1 MLIVQKYGGATL
13 ATPALVKAAAH
24 RIANLKRQG
33 HQVVAI
39 VSAMGQ
45 ATNDLIDLARQVAD
59 QPNLRELDMLLST
72 GERVSMALL
81 SMALHAEGCD
91 SISFTGSQAGIMT
104 NDAHINA
111 FIVDV
116 RAFRVRE
123 ALDAGKV
130 VVLAGFQGVS
140 PTTKEITT
148 LGRGGSDTTAM
159 AMSAFL
165 KADRCEIL
173 KEVPAVFSAD
183 PRIVKNAKALSQL
196 PYQALAHMCFWG
208 AKVLHYRSAELA
220 ARYKVP
226 LFVGPAA
233 DNGAHTTTG
242 TWIKEFSGENAM
254 YENTQVLSLN
264 SQEHVVTVSIPAPTA
279 SAGLE
284 KLREFLK
291 SNEIG
296 WPQILQT
303 EEGQGDA
310 KDQVH
315 FTFTAPPEQV
325 LAFLNAASGNPVLT
339 LKTHLSTV
347 TGTCAG
353 AVSME
358 LNQKVLQT
366 LSEASLKFTRFQISS
381 NGFTI
386 FCSRDDRVKI
396 LDCLHSTIV

>member
-1 MLIVQKYGGATL
+1 
-13 ATPALVKAAAH
+13 
-24 RIANLKRQG
+24 
-33 HQVVAI
+33 
-39 VSAMGQ
+39 
-45 ATNDLIDLARQVAD
+45 
-59 QPNLRELDMLLST
+59 
-72 GERVSMALL
+72 
-81 SMALHAEGCD
+81 
-91 SISFTGSQAGIMT
+91 
-104 NDAHINA
+104 
-111 FIVDV
+111 
-116 RAFRVRE
+116 
-123 ALDAGKV
+123 
-130 VVLAGFQGVS
+130 
-140 PTTKEITT
+140 
-148 LGRGGSDTTAM
+148 
-159 AMSAFL
+159 
-165 KADRCEIL
+165 
-173 KEVPAVFSAD
+173 
-183 PRIVKNAKALSQL
+183 
-196 PYQALAHMCFWG
+196 
-208 AKVLHYRSAELA
+208 
-220 ARYKVP
+220 
-226 LFVGPAA
+226 
-233 DNGAHTTTG
+233 
-242 TWIKEFSGENAM
+242 M